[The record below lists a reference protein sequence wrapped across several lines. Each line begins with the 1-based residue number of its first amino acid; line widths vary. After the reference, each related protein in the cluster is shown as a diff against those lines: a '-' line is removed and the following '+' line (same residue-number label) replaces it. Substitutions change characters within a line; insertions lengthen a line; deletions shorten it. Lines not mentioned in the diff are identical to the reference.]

1 MERVIFG
8 LAVFPKNIKCS
19 AVKYQDVIVP
29 TRFKKSPTFWVLE
42 DDRGIVVDILPV
54 ESHDLASARRKVLQ
68 QVHAV
73 FDAAEEVYSTK
84 QLPKGTSKKTLDWL
98 IRWFRRK

>member
-68 QVHAV
+68 QVNVV
-73 FDAAEEVYSTK
+73 FDAAEEAYA
-84 QLPKGTSKKTLDWL
+84 PKAPKDTSKKTLDWL